1 MKFEFVYSFFCLY
14 NLDVDWNVGHSLS
27 AGGRG
32 ASSAFACGVS
42 PRRAFPA
49 GVSYLPF
56 QSTLSYLLDRTL
68 LPRVFCFLKKVLEP
82 EVMRIFHDSI
92 QRDQLE
98 LITLVNWC
106 HRTIWFVKW
115 RLPLTSLSFMTW

>member
-1 MKFEFVYSFFCLY
+1 MKIEFVYFYGLY

-56 QSTLSYLLDRTL
+56 QSTFSYLLDRTL
-68 LPRVFCFLKKVLEP
+68 LPRVIFVLK
-82 EVMRIFHDSI
+82 
-92 QRDQLE
+92 
-98 LITLVNWC
+98 
-106 HRTIWFVKW
+106 
-115 RLPLTSLSFMTW
+115 